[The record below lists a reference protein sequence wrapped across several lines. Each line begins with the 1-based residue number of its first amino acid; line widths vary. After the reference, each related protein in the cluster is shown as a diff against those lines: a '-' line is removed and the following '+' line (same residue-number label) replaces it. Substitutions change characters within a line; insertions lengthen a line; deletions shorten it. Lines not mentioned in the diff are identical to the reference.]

1 MPQLRERDSGR
12 KKEETMELAVLC
24 VNPNDTGKV
33 RASKIGTRQK
43 MKRAL
48 SLSLST

>member
-1 MPQLRERDSGR
+1 
-12 KKEETMELAVLC
+12 MEMAVLC

-33 RASKIGTRQK
+33 GASKIGFRQK

-48 SLSLST
+48 SLDLMFLKWCDG